1 MADDSTPHPDERPPL
16 PDFVSW
22 PTFPFVGDFAIR
34 RLDPPVEIEPDREG
48 EHPSTCTSCGTS
60 DDGYIW
66 VDERWRVRALP
77 RPSGLPAALVLET
90 RSHLDLGDLSNLLA
104 TELGILTVRLERAM
118 RSLDGVARVHV
129 YRWGDGSAHL
139 HVWFLAR
146 PYGRL
151 QLRGTFLPLWD
162 DVLPPIEERTWREN
176 LAFVAEWLADHG
188 GRAIAEPPPI
198 AWGSGDPSDGDPSDG
213 DTGGGTGDGGGDTR
227 GGDTR
232 DGDTAGGRA
241 GDGDTRGDS
250 RDVSDR
256 DD

>member
-1 MADDSTPHPDERPPL
+1 MADDSTPHPTERPPL

-22 PTFPFVGDFAIR
+22 PTFPFVGAFAIR

-60 DDGYIW
+60 DDDGYIW

-146 PYGRL
+146 PYGQL

-162 DVLPPIEERTWREN
+162 DVLPPIDDRAWREN

-198 AWGSGDPSDGDPSDG
+198 AWGSGDAGEDDTDDG
-213 DTGGGTGDGGGDTR
+213 DTGEGNSGA
-227 GGDTR
+227 GDTR
-232 DGDTAGGRA
+232 DGDVRKGGGDAG
-241 GDGDTRGDS
+241 
-250 RDVSDR
+250 VR